1 MDLLPD
7 LMTISCEACGGDG
20 YALLLFGSAGDG
32 LPAEHGVPCPV
43 CGGAG
48 DLEVCSGCLT
58 VPEVVEGLETCA
70 CVSDTLKRA
79 A

>member
-1 MDLLPD
+1 MNPLPD
-7 LMTISCEACGGDG
+7 LTTISCAACGGDG
-20 YALLLFGSAGDG
+20 YALLFSGSAGDG
-32 LPAEHGVPCPV
+32 LPAERRAPCPV

-48 DLEVCSGCLT
+48 DLEVCSGCLN
-58 VPEVVEGLETCA
+58 VPEVVAGLETCA